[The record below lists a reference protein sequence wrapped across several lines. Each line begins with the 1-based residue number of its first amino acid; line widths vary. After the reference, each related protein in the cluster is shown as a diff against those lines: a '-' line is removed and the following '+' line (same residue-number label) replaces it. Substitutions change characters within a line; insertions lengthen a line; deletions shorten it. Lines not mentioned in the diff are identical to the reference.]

1 MTVLQTYG
9 RLKHGLMQKGV
20 FIPSDLLNRKEF
32 SSILTPNKA
41 EENITLAFCDEFFV
55 KTFVTP
61 DKDADAKVSLRNG
74 NLMLKSERFMVEV
87 DVVPTP
93 SFLLKHREN
102 RDPVSQNVDLDGVC
116 LNVFL
121 RIVRD
126 SKLNL
131 SQESVVSVIQSA
143 FEESAADLVQLN
155 LDFCDT
161 DDRGFFKLTPL
172 IEDIRKKFNAFVAL
186 RGFPPRNL
194 RVIDSI
200 YASGIDLLN
209 FPLEGFTHSERLSNI
224 SKEVLAALDYAVGVF
239 PQGAVSS
246 EIAFDS
252 LDKMEE
258 KINRL
263 ASIGAIPLVKLPRDF
278 QKYSAQFNSVEEIAQ
293 QLTVSAQKHKLN
305 LKWLYPSSEL
315 LTPLDAAFFTEDPQ
329 KARLAVR
336 PHYHS
341 LLGRKASE
349 GFTALRRKLRVKN
362 ISDSFESAGL

>member
-1 MTVLQTYG
+1 
-9 RLKHGLMQKGV
+9 
-20 FIPSDLLNRKEF
+20 
-32 SSILTPNKA
+32 
-41 EENITLAFCDEFFV
+41 
-55 KTFVTP
+55 
-61 DKDADAKVSLRNG
+61 
-74 NLMLKSERFMVEV
+74 MVEV
-87 DVVPTP
+87 DVVPP
-93 SFLLKHREN
+93 PCFLLKHSN
-102 RDPVSQNVDLDGVC
+102 SRDPVSQNVDLDGVC

-121 RIVRD
+121 RIVRGN
-126 SKLNL
+126 KLNL
-131 SQESVVSVIQSA
+131 SQESVLSVIQAA
-143 FEESAADLVQLN
+143 FEEGTSDLVQLN
-155 LDFCDT
+155 LDFYDT

-172 IEDIRKKFNAFVAL
+172 IENIRKKFNSFVAL
-186 RGFPPRNL
+186 RGFPPKSL

-209 FPLEGFTHSERLSNI
+209 FPLEGFTHSEKLPNI
-224 SKEVLAALDYAVGVF
+224 SREVLASLDYAAGVF

-252 LDKMEE
+252 IDKMKE

-263 ASIGAIPLVKLPRDF
+263 TSIGTIPLVKLPRDL
-278 QKYSAQFNSVEEIAQ
+278 QKDPTHFNYVEEIAQ
-293 QLTVSAQKHKLN
+293 HLKVSAQKNKLN
-305 LKWLYPSSEL
+305 LRWLYPSSEF

-341 LLGRKASE
+341 FLGRKASE